1 MEFVWKMLRATHT
14 LWMERNNI
22 LHLQT
27 AQRIKSLEMVAL
39 ETAVNQQFTLGY
51 SDLEETDLY
60 LLEKGKQ
67 SLMKEPVGMLWGW
80 LCEILIAQGDFA
92 STRLESSRDRG
103 KISHVV
109 PTLSATEIRKYLD
122 WWRVCLSQRSNAYVN

>member
-60 LLEKGKQ
+60 LLEK
-67 SLMKEPVGMLWGW
+67 
-80 LCEILIAQGDFA
+80 
-92 STRLESSRDRG
+92 
-103 KISHVV
+103 
-109 PTLSATEIRKYLD
+109 
-122 WWRVCLSQRSNAYVN
+122 